1 MFERTLVIKALKET
15 PVALPLFS
23 STPKYFYLVAQYQ
36 TLSESMQRGIRV
48 CIGVNP
54 AEDAEVFRIG
64 AADEILRILVD
75 AHEEEFT
82 IPELVDVT
90 GVTRSTVWRAID
102 LLDGLD
108 ILDIRK
114 TPQRKYISIDPDAL
128 QKDDPI
134 LAIDQ
139 SEFHEPVRTFV
150 ERVRDTIA
158 ESDEVDRLT
167 GIVVF
172 GSVARGEADRQS
184 DMDCFVVVEGD
195 RTAARRLVTD
205 VVSELRDRR
214 FDGDRFEF
222 EQYVESVESAIH
234 GGETLREIF
243 DEGITLYEVEG
254 LQDVQKKAMTD
265 E

>member
-1 MFERTLVIKALKET
+1 
-15 PVALPLFS
+15 
-23 STPKYFYLVAQYQ
+23 
-36 TLSESMQRGIRV
+36 MQRGIRV

-54 AEDAEVFRIG
+54 ADDVKMFRIG
-64 AADEILRILVD
+64 AADEILRLLVD
-75 AHEEEFT
+75 AHEGEFT

-108 ILDIRK
+108 ILDIRE

-139 SEFHEPVRTFV
+139 SAFHEPVRMFV
-150 ERVRDTIA
+150 ERVRDTLGGS
-158 ESDEVDRLT
+158 EDVDRLV

-184 DMDCFVVVEGD
+184 DIDCFVVVEGD
-195 RTAARRLVTD
+195 RTAARRLVMD
-205 VVSELRDRR
+205 VVSELRDQR

-222 EQYVESVESAIH
+222 EQYVESVESAIRA
-234 GGETLREIF
+234 GNKLREIF
-243 DEGITLYEVEG
+243 DEGITIYEAEG
-254 LQDVQKKAMTD
+254 LQDVRTEVMAN

>member
-1 MFERTLVIKALKET
+1 
-15 PVALPLFS
+15 
-23 STPKYFYLVAQYQ
+23 
-36 TLSESMQRGIRV
+36 MQRGISV

-54 AEDAEVFRIG
+54 AADIEVFRIG

-102 LLDGLD
+102 LLDELE

-114 TPQRKYISIDPDAL
+114 TPQRKHISIDPDAL

-150 ERVRDTIA
+150 ENVRDA
-158 ESDEVDRLT
+158 LDRSDEVDRLV
-167 GIVVF
+167 GIIVF

-184 DMDCFVVVEGD
+184 DIDCFVVVEGD

-222 EQYVESVESAIH
+222 EQYVESVESAIR
-234 GGETLREIF
+234 GGEKLGEIF
-243 DEGITLYEVEG
+243 DEGITLYEAEG